1 MADESQVCERKS
13 DSSMEMSRDKRK
25 LQQNPF
31 TTYRDPRTGQWV
43 VIKSVA

>member
-1 MADESQVCERKS
+1 MANENQVCDKKS
-13 DSSMEMSRDKRK
+13 GSSMEMSKDRK
-25 LQQNPF
+25 NLQQNPF